1 MTKTLKKFLI
11 ISFIIWVSLISVYGR
26 GDADKPGKSF
36 LWEIEGTAGKSY
48 LLGSVHFLKKE
59 HYPLKAVIEEGFE
72 QTDVLAVE
80 ADLSGDNMMKQ
91 AMVLMQKGMYTGEE
105 TIKDNLSEKTYNM
118 VEKKLKA
125 DGMNIESFSKFKPWF
140 LAMTVSSMKLLKLGF
155 NPDHGIDFYFLGK
168 ASGKKEIAELEGV
181 EFQVKLFDGLS
192 KEENEGFLLSSIK
205 EADRMGKDLDNL
217 IDAWATGD
225 TEKMERILKENEK
238 ETDGLDDLYKK
249 ILDDRNEK
257 MAEKIIN
264 YLKSDKTYFIV
275 AGAAHMVGKK
285 GVVRLLEA
293 KGIKTKQL

>member
-1 MTKTLKKFLI
+1 M
-11 ISFIIWVSLISVYGR
+11 IWVSLVSAYGR
-26 GDADKPGKSF
+26 GEADKPGKSF
-36 LWEIEGTAGKSY
+36 LWELEGAAGKSY

-59 HYPLKAVIEEGFE
+59 HYPLKAVIEKGFE

-80 ADLSGDNMMKQ
+80 ADLSGENMMKQ
-91 AMVLMQKGMYTGEE
+91 AMIIMQKGMYTGEE
-105 TIKDNLSEKTYNM
+105 TIKDNLSEETFNE

-125 DGMNIESFSKFKPWF
+125 DGMDIESFSKFKPWF

-155 NPDHGIDFYFLGK
+155 NPEHGIDVYFLGK

-181 EFQVKLFDGLS
+181 DFQVKLFEGLS
-192 KEENEGFLLSSIK
+192 KEENEGFLLSTIK
-205 EADRMGKDLDNL
+205 EADRMGKELDDL

-238 ETDGLDDLYKK
+238 ETDGLDNVYKK

-257 MAEKIIN
+257 MVEKVID
-264 YLKSDKTYFIV
+264 YLKSGKTYFIV

-285 GVVRLLEA
+285 GIIRLLETR
-293 KGIKTKQL
+293 GIKTKQL